1 MSGFS
6 VDLTGMLNN
15 TGGSTAMNIA
25 NSGGMIGNAA
35 DSTSF
40 WSGMASNAKSVASS
54 ASQMYSNGS
63 NGAVSQAVSQ
73 NAHTSASNLVNN
85 ATKSTGGY
93 KAGGMGGWD
102 TFASAMALATND
114 ALISM
119 YNSKVKRRQLEFQSE
134 QYKFQAQTDLLTM
147 QSHEMQAQQIRNNMY
162 SAYAM
167 GENKAMMV
175 GLLDAQALATAKA
188 GNASSGFRMDR
199 GSKGEMYG
207 DYAYA
212 HAVNQGNVQLNTTAQ
227 AMQLHMQEQAERGN
241 ALVSYGQSIVDNAN
255 ANAYNIMAKR
265 TKPLLDGFITF
276 NQSLNQSLS
285 K

>member
-40 WSGMASNAKSVASS
+40 WSGMASNAKSVAS
-54 ASQMYSNGS
+54 QMYSNGS

-73 NAHTSASNLVNN
+73 NAHTSASNLANN
-85 ATKSTGGY
+85 ATKNTGGY
-93 KAGGMGGWD
+93 KAGGTGGWD
-102 TFASAMALATND
+102 TFASAMVLATND
-114 ALISM
+114 ALTSM
-119 YNSKVKRRQLEFQSE
+119 YNSKVKRRRLEFQSE

-167 GENKAMMV
+167 GENQALMV
-175 GLLDAQALATAKA
+175 GLHDAQALATAKA

-227 AMQLHMQEQAERGN
+227 AMQLYMQEQAERGN

>member
-25 NSGGMIGNAA
+25 NSGGMISNAA

-40 WSGMASNAKSVASS
+40 WSGMASS

-73 NAHTSASNLVNN
+73 NAHTATSNLGNN
-85 ATKSTGGY
+85 ATTSTGGY

-102 TFASAMALATND
+102 TFASAMVLATND

-227 AMQLHMQEQAERGN
+227 AMQLYMQEQAERGN

>member
-1 MSGFS
+1 MSSFS

-25 NSGGMIGNAA
+25 NSGGMISNAA

-40 WSGMASNAKSVASS
+40 WSGMASN

-63 NGAVSQAVSQ
+63 NGAVSQAVSK

-85 ATKSTGGY
+85 ATTSTGGY

-102 TFASAMALATND
+102 TFASAMVLATND

-167 GENKAMMV
+167 GENQAMMV
-175 GLLDAQALATAKA
+175 GLRDAQALATAKA

-199 GSKGEMYG
+199 GSKSEMYG

-227 AMQLHMQEQAERGN
+227 AMQLYMQEQAERGN

-255 ANAYNIMAKR
+255 AEAYNIMAKR